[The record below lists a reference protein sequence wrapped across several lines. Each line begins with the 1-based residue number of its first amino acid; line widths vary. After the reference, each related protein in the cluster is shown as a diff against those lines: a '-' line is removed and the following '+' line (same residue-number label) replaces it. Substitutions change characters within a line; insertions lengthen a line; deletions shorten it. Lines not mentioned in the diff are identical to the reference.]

1 MSTAIR
7 IRNLTKRFGDF
18 VAVDNVSLDIAP
30 GQFVTLL
37 GGSGCGKTTIL
48 RMIAGFL
55 EADGGEIHFGD
66 QLMNGVL
73 PEKRDTSMMFQSYAL
88 FPHKTVENNV
98 NFGLR
103 MRGVDKAAQRAKV
116 EEMLQLVHMQKL
128 NGRKPQELSGGQ
140 QQRVAL
146 ARAMAVTPK
155 VLLFD
160 EPLSNLDAK
169 LRVEVRMEIREIQ
182 RRCGITTVYVT
193 HDQEEALSI
202 SDKVVVMD
210 RGQIVQ
216 AGAPEE
222 IYKRPANSFV
232 ANFIGTSNVF
242 EILQLEEAGGRM
254 MARTNIGLLE
264 TVMENGDERRLLSVR
279 PEDIL
284 VSGKPCES
292 RNTLRGVVASVA
304 FLGRFKELVVDVPG
318 AKITAEADKY
328 LKIEEGDPVCLML
341 PADKLTPITR

>member
-1 MSTAIR
+1 MPTAIK

-18 VAVDNVSLDIAP
+18 TAVDGVSLDIAP
-30 GQFVTLL
+30 GAFVTLL

-55 EADGGEIHFGD
+55 EIDGGDIFFD
-66 QLMNGVL
+66 DRRMNGVL
-73 PEKRDTSMMFQSYAL
+73 PEKRDISMMFQSYAL
-88 FPHKTVENNV
+88 FPHKTVANNV

-103 MRGVDKAAQRAKV
+103 MRGVGREEQKIKV
-116 EEMLQLVHMQKL
+116 EEMLSLVHMQGL
-128 NGRKPQELSGGQ
+128 GARKPQELSGGQ

-182 RRCGITTVYVT
+182 RRSGITTVYVT

-202 SDKVVVMD
+202 SDQVVVMD
-210 RGQIVQ
+210 RGRIVQ
-216 AGAPEE
+216 MGTPEE
-222 IYKRPANSFV
+222 VYKHPGNRFV

-242 EILQLEEAGGRM
+242 EVLRAEESGGRYL
-254 MARTNIGLLE
+254 AWTNVGLLE
-264 TVMENGDERRLLSVR
+264 TGGTLDGRDLIAIR
-279 PEDIL
+279 PED
-284 VSGKPCES
+284 VSISLHPS
-292 RNTLRGVVASVA
+292 ADRNTLRGAVARVA
-304 FLGRFKELVVDVPG
+304 FLGRFKELVVDVSG
-318 AKITAEADKY
+318 VAIAAEADKY
-328 LKIEEGDPVCLML
+328 QQIDVGETVFLTL
-341 PADKLTPITR
+341 PPDKLTPISR